1 MGAHPQFAI
10 VEQTRV
16 LLPETIDRLLCVY
29 GGQSLETMGTY
40 DVPSLS
46 LINPVVTGDGK
57 KFYYPGKVAIGRS
70 GLHEQASGNYLM
82 LTVPQHKVPYLG
94 VWIDEGMYNDR
105 VTCALEPGIGYFDS
119 LSAAIANG
127 TAQIVD
133 PHGSFEWSLTVALGN
148 ESGFMEM

>member
-1 MGAHPQFAI
+1 LF
-10 VEQTRV
+10 
-16 LLPETIDRLLCVY
+16 
-29 GGQSLETMGTY
+29 
-40 DVPSLS
+40 
-46 LINPVVTGDGK
+46 VTGDGK

-70 GLHEQASGNYLM
+70 GLHEQESGNYLM
-82 LTVPQHKVPYLG
+82 LTVPQDKVPYLG

-119 LSAAIANG
+119 LSAAIVNG